1 MARIIT
7 EMYPLKDKEEPAEL
21 SHVVSE
27 TSEDSMAEEKEQSM
41 FIMDSIGHRG
51 MQLFI
56 DAGYPVDN
64 NLVDRLVKEVLQEKI
79 RTMLGQRPD
88 SEDQTRL
95 DQQRAE
101 DQYEQ
106 DWEEP
111 VSEDIDEVESI
122 SCHIVIS

>member
-1 MARIIT
+1 
-7 EMYPLKDKEEPAEL
+7 MYPLKDKEEPAEL

-95 DQQRAE
+95 DQKRAE